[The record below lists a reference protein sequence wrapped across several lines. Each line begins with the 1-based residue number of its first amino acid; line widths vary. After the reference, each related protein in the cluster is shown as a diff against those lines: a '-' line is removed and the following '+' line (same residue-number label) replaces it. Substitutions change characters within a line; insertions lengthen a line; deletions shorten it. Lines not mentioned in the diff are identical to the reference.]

1 MNVNF
6 NGYGEN
12 VLTFIADSGL
22 TETGVPVKISDDGTV
37 AKCDGNDNFC
47 GICVGLRDGYA
58 AVQLAGYV
66 RVAAAGGKN
75 RARLQKACRG
85 KHRQRRGQHLGQ
97 RAACCRFYRNRSG
110 NHSLISGG
118 K

>member
-66 RVAAAGGKN
+66 RVAAA
-75 RARLQKACRG
+75 ARIEPGYKKL
-85 KHRQRRGQHLGQ
+85 
-97 RAACCRFYRNRSG
+97 AAGSTGNVAVNTSG
-110 NHSLISGG
+110 RELLVVDSTATEAGIIL
-118 K
+118 